1 MSGRFWISG
10 VQLGMLMT
18 TSIKLKKKM
27 EITKQIM
34 ETQFIGDFSDDAD
47 KQKFLK
53 KIKEAFP

>member
-1 MSGRFWISG
+1 MSGRYYITG
-10 VQLGMLMT
+10 IQLGMLMT

-27 EITKQIM
+27 EMVEQIM
-34 ETQFIGDFSDDAD
+34 ETQFIGDFPTDED